1 MHNLNDRLTDA
12 TLENQFAQMRLLG
25 TAILLVDKEMRF
37 KAPTSRELRRTL
49 AEKGMPAV
57 MATAAIILGQKL
69 ARGQLLP
76 HPIELWMNKLI
87 QKDQTHET
95 ATNGEALYSVERLF
109 VCMKDLQR
117 VDDDRPFLVAE
128 DTLILRDKPLEE
140 YSATDLKY
148 ALRRDEPKELNAG
161 GVAKDMIRRLKSAN
175 RKLAKDMDWLG
186 PDVREEMWPLR
197 EILVEAQAKAE
208 SAAELPVLIEE
219 IRDLE
224 EELVRKQ
231 TFLMELKVQ
240 LGLTRRTKKAKTHG
254 LP

>member
-1 MHNLNDRLTDA
+1 MRNLNDRLTDA

-109 VCMKDLQR
+109 ICMKDLQR

-148 ALRRDEPKELNAG
+148 ALRRDEP
-161 GVAKDMIRRLKSAN
+161 
-175 RKLAKDMDWLG
+175 KDMDWLG